1 MPSSTERTDQGE
13 EPESELVEGEVVE
26 GREAS
31 DDAEVGEETTE
42 QRMARESA
50 EYLANWKRARAD
62 YQNLRRRQRE
72 DIDLAI
78 GRAREVLLSELLLV
92 LDTMDMA
99 LCTECTGEEGRNLL
113 LGVQMTRDQMMQL
126 LERGGVQVVPDGG
139 AFDPAVHQAVETV
152 TDSDLPAGQVVETV
166 RTGYRLDDGVLRHAQ
181 VVVSAAPEDEG
192 GDGEDE
198 SPAASE
204 DETASA

>member
-13 EPESELVEGEVVE
+13 EPESELAEGEVGE

-78 GRAREVLLSELLLV
+78 GRA
-92 LDTMDMA
+92 
-99 LCTECTGEEGRNLL
+99 
-113 LGVQMTRDQMMQL
+113 
-126 LERGGVQVVPDGG
+126 
-139 AFDPAVHQAVETV
+139 QAKIIEN
-152 TDSDLPAGQVVETV
+152 
-166 RTGYRLDDGVLRHAQ
+166 
-181 VVVSAAPEDEG
+181 
-192 GDGEDE
+192 
-198 SPAASE
+198 
-204 DETASA
+204 